1 MGPLFYFTVKF
12 GRQNLKRIPY
22 VEFALKWIMFF
33 GILSVVIIS
42 LNMKYNA

>member
-12 GRQNLKRIPY
+12 GRQNLK
-22 VEFALKWIMFF
+22 EFHTLSLLKWIMFF